1 MEIKKFVKE
10 HKKDIAI
17 ATLALGGCVL
27 AYVVFKDKQQ
37 IKKLKEQAVL
47 FLELEKAQDN
57 IDRMVVEQ
65 MKATHENMETIKAA
79 MSEGMVQEAI
89 ATTTRKLNNRMDI
102 IARLTNVKGE
112 LDFDNKMKLK
122 KAMEEAEVFKK
133 RLAAFNKVVEDFFI
147 QD

>member
-17 ATLALGGCVL
+17 ATLAVGGCVL
-27 AYVVFKDKQQ
+27 AYVVLKDKQQ
-37 IKKLKEQAVL
+37 IKRLKEQVD
-47 FLELEKAQDN
+47 FHLELAKLQN
-57 IDRMVVEQ
+57 GIDGLVVEQ
-65 MKATHENMETIKAA
+65 IKETNDNMETIKAA

-112 LDFDNKMKLK
+112 LDFDNKMKLQ
-122 KAMEEAEVFKK
+122 KAIEEAEVFKK

-147 QD
+147 QE

>member
-10 HKKDIAI
+10 HKKEIAI
-17 ATLALGGCVL
+17 ATLAVGGCVL
-27 AYVVFKDKQQ
+27 AYVVLKDKQQ
-37 IKKLKEQAVL
+37 IKRLKEQVD
-47 FLELEKAQDN
+47 FHLELAKLQN
-57 IDRMVVEQ
+57 GIDDLVVEQ
-65 MKATHENMETIKAA
+65 IKETNDNMETIKAA

-102 IARLTNVKGE
+102 IARFEGKVE
-112 LDFDNKMKLK
+112 LRPQEIEKLNK
-122 KAMEEAEVFKK
+122 AIEEAEVFKK